1 MAEHGR
7 GGGRRALILAI
18 CCMSLFLTGLDV
30 TIVNVALPSIGRD
43 LDAQV
48 SGLQWTVAA
57 YTVTLASLL
66 LSSGTLADRVGR
78 RRIFLVGLSVFAG
91 ASWLCSLARSL
102 GWLIAF
108 RVLQGA
114 GASMLNPAALGIIAY
129 TFTTRAGRARAI
141 GVWDGVFGLS
151 MAMGPVIGGVLTGLR
166 GWRAVFWPSIPV
178 ALAAIALTSLFVPD
192 SRAARPRASDPAG
205 QVLVIVILGSL
216 AYAIIEG
223 PWNGW
228 ASPETVCLFAAA
240 AIGAIAL
247 AVHGSRRDE
256 PVIDPR
262 VFRQVPFTAATVT
275 AICFTAATAGFL
287 FLTTL
292 YLQDVR
298 GESPL
303 GAGLAM
309 LPMPAAMTV
318 CAPVAGRFVARHTA
332 RLPLLAGGAALAL
345 GGAALALGGADMA
358 RHLGISL
365 AGSFGLAY
373 GLFGLGA
380 GMCSPAITNTIMGG
394 LPGAQAAV
402 ASSVSSASRQLGQT
416 LGTAIAGTV
425 LLAGI
430 HGSVQDGY
438 ARASHPAWWVTVGFG
453 AAILPLAL
461 AAARHRGAPA
471 VARHAAA
478 GRDTSAPPPAPGS
491 DLTATPGTRPPAVHP
506 PARLPAGSS

>member
-1 MAEHGR
+1 
-7 GGGRRALILAI
+7 
-18 CCMSLFLTGLDV
+18 MSLFLTGLDV

-91 ASWLCSLARSL
+91 ASWLCSLAHSL

-114 GASMLNPAALGIIAY
+114 GASMLNPAALGIIAH

-178 ALAAIALTSLFVPD
+178 ALTAIALTSLFVPD

-228 ASPETVCLFAAA
+228 TSPETVCLFAAA
-240 AIGAIAL
+240 AIGAIFL

-332 RLPLLAGGAALAL
+332 RLPLLTGGAALAL

-365 AGSFGLAY
+365 AGSFALAY

-430 HGSVQDGY
+430 HGSVQAGY

-461 AAARHRGAPA
+461 AAARRRGAPA
-471 VARHAAA
+471 VARHGATA
-478 GRDTSAPPPAPGS
+478 RDTSAPPTEPGS

-506 PARLPAGSS
+506 PARLPAGSR